1 MKRNFKLHRISYT
14 KMVDVAIKLGEVEAK
29 SVLPLTALNVS
40 IGVLHT
46 IYIFKHTYNDT
57 QTVIFLN
64 RVTAGN
70 LRYIEL
76 IFFF

>member
-1 MKRNFKLHRISYT
+1 
-14 KMVDVAIKLGEVEAK
+14 MVDVAIKLGEVEAK

-57 QTVIFLN
+57 QTAIFM